1 MRVVVSWGFPNCTIA
16 GESVNPQERQM
27 QKLTIAL
34 GVWAAVGPMVG
45 ILVGHFLTRS
55 WQQKQWLMDRR
66 HEEFQELIS
75 ALDAS
80 MTSEVGHADY
90 SMELTPQE
98 RRDKA
103 RRTSDFFTVLRTRI
117 FIVDD
122 IKRLDLNR
130 RWTKAFA
137 QYRKENDTLL
147 FHETYLELIQQLVDA
162 ATKA

>member
-1 MRVVVSWGFPNCTIA
+1 
-16 GESVNPQERQM
+16 
-27 QKLTIAL
+27 
-34 GVWAAVGPMVG
+34 
-45 ILVGHFLTRS
+45 
-55 WQQKQWLMDRR
+55 
-66 HEEFQELIS
+66 
-75 ALDAS
+75 

-137 QYRKENDTLL
+137 QYRKENDTLV
-147 FHETYLELIQQLVDA
+147 FQETYLELIQQLVDA